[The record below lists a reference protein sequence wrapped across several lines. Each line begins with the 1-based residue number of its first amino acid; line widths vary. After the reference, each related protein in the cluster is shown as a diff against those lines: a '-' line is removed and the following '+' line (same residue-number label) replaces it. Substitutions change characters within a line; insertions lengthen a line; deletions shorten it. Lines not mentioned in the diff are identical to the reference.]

1 MIGIL
6 FFLQTPLLQR
16 KMCPNKDRR
25 VKKIEVSTD
34 TPTQRL
40 TCGTRRQI
48 YRQGKEGRGKEAA
61 GGSQNEARKK
71 ETTRSAVERVAE
83 KSARTDRS
91 DTKIDTEAGGEVTTS
106 QSHSRH
112 KKGHMTNIYLTDSD
126 E

>member
-1 MIGIL
+1 MGHG
-6 FFLQTPLLQR
+6 
-16 KMCPNKDRR
+16 DRYT
-25 VKKIEVSTD
+25 VEEGAEGGKGKKEE
-34 TPTQRL
+34 
-40 TCGTRRQI
+40 
-48 YRQGKEGRGKEAA
+48 GKKQQE
-61 GGSQNEARKK
+61 EARRK

-91 DTKIDTEAGGEVTTS
+91 DTEIDTEAGGEVTTS